1 MHNSFWREHQR
12 FLKGLIATIVITAV
26 LGIFQEQ
33 AFEFM
38 AEILEFEKPA
48 PFDGTSLPVEEI
60 PDWSN
65 ISSSDFGLLAAQLP
79 QEKKIELPNYDPI
92 IFGLLVADLNFGI
105 DKGLANQLI
114 TYAVPY
120 MGSYESGSRE
130 YDGSHLGVD
139 IKIPTGTP
147 IRTIANGRVVKVA
160 EASAGFGKHVVVK
173 HYDVPL
179 LNENET
185 VDLYSAYAHL
195 SGISVIK
202 GQILTRGTVVGLSG
216 TSGTSTTP
224 HLHLQIDNENAP
236 WHPWWPFSSREASA
250 QGLDF
255 FDGVSAG
262 LGQAEA
268 IENTINP
275 MLWIQRYL
283 AADLAEIPA
292 DMHAAD
298 AANSEQPAA
307 DSETEAEEE
316 IAEAEE
322 TVQSEDSTGP
332 TEENQEPM
340 TNDQEPEEPE
350 PEEIEE
356 LFTDVD
362 STHSNFKAIKYLK
375 ENEIIGGYPDGTFQP
390 NKTVSR
396 IEALKMILLGFDI
409 EVVPVLDLGFPDT
422 SNQQWYA
429 PFVGTAVQKGIAK
442 GYPDGTFGPGKTV
455 NRAEYL
461 KILLASA
468 GIDPDSVDEAPYTD
482 VPVDAW
488 FSSFAAYSKLKN
500 IFPVVGDALSAGNG
514 VTRAEVAETIYR
526 MIVLMQTEAES
537 YTKDL
542 EI

>member
-1 MHNSFWREHQR
+1 MHNSFWREHQH
-12 FLKGLIATIVITAV
+12 FLKGLIATIAITAV

-38 AEILEFEKPA
+38 AEVLEFEKPA
-48 PFDGTSLPVEEI
+48 PFDGTSLPVKEI

-65 ISSSDFGLLAAQLP
+65 INSSEFNLLAAQLP

-92 IFGLLVADLNFGI
+92 IFGTVVADLNFGI
-105 DKGLANQLI
+105 DKDLANKLI

-120 MGSYESGSRE
+120 MGSYETGSRE

-139 IKIPTGTP
+139 IKVPTGTP
-147 IRTIANGRVVKVA
+147 IRVIANGKVVKVA

-179 LNENET
+179 LNKNET

-195 SGISVIK
+195 SRLSVIK
-202 GQILTRGTVVGLSG
+202 GQILTRGTVVGFSG

-224 HLHLQIDNENAP
+224 HLHFQIDNENAP
-236 WHPWWPFSSREASA
+236 WHPWWPFSSKEASA

-275 MLWIQRYL
+275 MLWTQRYL
-283 AADLAEIPA
+283 TADLVEIPKDLHAAASSQSPATSETEVEAVAETEEPEDLAEP
-292 DMHAAD
+292 
-298 AANSEQPAA
+298 E
-307 DSETEAEEE
+307 
-316 IAEAEE
+316 
-322 TVQSEDSTGP
+322 
-332 TEENQEPM
+332 EENQEPEEE
-340 TNDQEPEEPE
+340 NQEPKEA
-350 PEEIEE
+350 
-356 LFTDVD
+356 LFSDVAGD
-362 STHSNFKAIKYLK
+362 HPNYKAIKYLK
-375 ENEIIGGYPDGTFQP
+375 EKEIIGGYPDGTFQP
-390 NKTVSR
+390 DKTVSR
-396 IEALKMILLGFDI
+396 VEALKMILLGFDI
-409 EVVPVLDLGFPDT
+409 DVVPVLDLGFPDT

-429 PFVGTAVQKGIAK
+429 PFVGTAIKRDIAK

-468 GIDPDSVDEAPYTD
+468 GINPDSAAGAPYTD
-482 VPVDAW
+482 VPIDAW
-488 FSSFAAYSKLKN
+488 FASFAAYSKLKN
-500 IFPVVGDALSAGNG
+500 IFPAVGDVLNAGNG

-526 MIVLMQTEAES
+526 MIVLQKTDAES
-537 YTKDL
+537 YTQDL